1 MIIIKSQREIE
12 LMRTA
17 GRIVALTLEEI
28 EKHIKVGITTAE
40 LDKIAEEFI
49 LSQMLIQ
56 HLRVW
61 FSEFYLCIYK

>member
-49 LSQMLIQ
+49 LSQNAYPTFKGIAVFRILFV
-56 HLRVW
+56 HL
-61 FSEFYLCIYK
+61 